1 MYICMYVYM
10 YVSIIMYIYGMFSIY
25 SNSSGYTSGQF
36 YQPPTDPVWGQ
47 TTLSTSPGTHQP
59 LTLPQHQPLF

>member
-1 MYICMYVYM
+1 
-10 YVSIIMYIYGMFSIY
+10 MYIYIYICDVSIY

-59 LTLPQHQPLF
+59 FTLPQHQPLF

>member
-1 MYICMYVYM
+1 MYIF
-10 YVSIIMYIYGMFSIY
+10 MYIYICDVSIY

-59 LTLPQHQPLF
+59 FTLPQHQPLF